1 MVEKQSDHQQKSI
14 IKLVFKVFLIP
25 LGSSCSSSSSS
36 EGWFCTSIS
45 SSSSSSE
52 STNSSPPTCKRNKRE
67 IIVVTQPFPPGLTR
81 HIRNNG
87 CITILL
93 LEKTKMIVSPVVNS
107 KQNYFSTLH
116 KMVSDILA
124 IFSNIHWHH
133 ISVLTILSKLKN
145 FSWFCSAVHTWN
157 LAKEFFHSFLF
168 YYSSTVDFLF
178 PLP

>member
-1 MVEKQSDHQQKSI
+1 MTINKNQSSNWFLKYFWYLWDHLALLLPPLKADFVPRFPPPLLPPNQP
-14 IKLVFKVFLIP
+14 IP
-25 LGSSCSSSSSS
+25 LLQPAK
-36 EGWFCTSIS
+36 ETK
-45 SSSSSSE
+45 E
-52 STNSSPPTCKRNKRE
+52 KT
-67 IIVVTQPFPPGLTR
+67 VVTQPFPPGLTR

-168 YYSSTVDFLF
+168 YYSSIVDFLF